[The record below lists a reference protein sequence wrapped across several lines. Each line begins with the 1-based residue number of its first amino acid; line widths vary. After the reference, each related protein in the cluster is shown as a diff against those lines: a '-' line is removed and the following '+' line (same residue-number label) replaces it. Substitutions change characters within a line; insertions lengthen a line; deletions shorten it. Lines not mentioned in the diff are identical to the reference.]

1 MRRRL
6 LTFTP
11 DVLFNS
17 TKTYD
22 RDIFFRR
29 TAPFLTSALQQPN
42 FRCYAS
48 NTASRIFELAKVPA
62 LDFKLARNDHEDDI
76 LREIGLNALTYLFD
90 HVNSKEIKC
99 LLLTGSLANGEGT
112 VIKYGSSLIASDFD
126 FVVYLNPFYYLK
138 NKRNFGAL
146 SQQVSTLLKQ
156 KGFGTHVVFL
166 PATIPFNRNLGF
178 AVSNIYEYENAVASR
193 CLLGKKPL
201 FNESVKP
208 TKKDALELTF
218 TVVGELLFA
227 DVPKLSQVEQTY
239 VYAKRSLTLLNSLL
253 ISRGFFSATYQE
265 RIEIAKEHAG
275 DICLGSN
282 EMKVLQFFTE
292 YKLSGS
298 LSQLLSSL
306 GYTDLNDLIQFQKN
320 FLFMIL
326 LRTLYFELACHNE
339 AKGARKRIISTQ
351 EMTNQLPK
359 LLGEYYSSSETSLLS
374 RTYGTMFYVI
384 WSLTGNTDRKNLF
397 ATFLFHKKPP
407 KLILNIL
414 ITLILIGNGEI
425 VSSFLKEVFPWLAFS
440 SEINIIEKM
449 AHLWQIAQESVKL

>member
-1 MRRRL
+1 MKALELDFRL
-6 LTFTP
+6 SREEYANAL
-11 DVLFNS
+11 LKKIGLKSLNS
-17 TKTYD
+17 
-22 RDIFFRR
+22 
-29 TAPFLTSALQQPN
+29 L
-42 FRCYAS
+42 
-48 NTASRIFELAKVPA
+48 FELINPR
-62 LDFKLARNDHEDDI
+62 D
-76 LREIGLNALTYLFD
+76 
-90 HVNSKEIKC
+90 IKC

-112 VIKYGSSLIASDFD
+112 VIKYGSPLIASDFD

-138 NKRNFGAL
+138 NKRNFGTL

-156 KGFGTHVVFL
+156 KGIGTHVAFL

-193 CLLGKKPL
+193 CLFGKKPL

-275 DICLGSN
+275 DTCLDSN
-282 EMKVLQFFTE
+282 EIKVLEFFTE

-306 GYTDLNDLIQFQKN
+306 GYSDLYDLIQFQKG

-326 LRTLYFELACHNE
+326 LRTLCFELTCYNE
-339 AKGARKRIISTQ
+339 TKSARKRISSTQ

-359 LLGEYYSSSETSLLS
+359 LLGEYYNSSETSLLS
-374 RTYGTMFYVI
+374 RAYGTMFYVM
-384 WSLTGNTDRKNLF
+384 WSLTGNNDRKNLF
-397 ATFLFHKKPP
+397 ATFLFHNKSP

-425 VSSFLKEVFPWLAFS
+425 VSSFFEEVFPWLAFS

-449 AHLWQIAQESVKL
+449 AHLWQIAQESIKL